1 MDNTSPQPIIIRQ
14 AAPAPQ
20 QQSEVSMSD
29 LFYICLGNWK
39 WFVLSVVLCLTA
51 SILYL
56 LRTAPVYTRTASV
69 LIKQDSK
76 GHSVSDVAG
85 ELSSLG
91 LVNTNSN
98 VNNELITFTSPA
110 LVLQLVQRMNLDIN
124 YSKPGTFRS
133 TTLYGSTLPV
143 QVELLDMDDTANAS
157 MILTLTPEGKCNL
170 SDMVLKGDKLS
181 YDQSVVFGDT
191 LQTPLGRM
199 IVNQSAFF
207 AQPETTLHI
216 DVTRSNIYTAI
227 ASTSAKLKAG
237 LSNKQASI
245 IDLTYSDVNIQRAED
260 VLNAL
265 ITIYNQNWV
274 QDKNQIS
281 VATSQFVND
290 RLEMIEQELGNVD
303 TDISSY
309 KSENLIPDVNAATQ
323 MYMNKASQAESQV
336 MELNNQLYMCRYVRQ
351 YVTNDA
357 NKNQLLPANSGI
369 NASNIEAMITA
380 YNNKLLERNTLAAN
394 SSTRNPLVV
403 DMDAELLEQRR
414 TIVLSLDNQI
424 TALQT
429 QVRSQETAQMRST
442 SQLSTN
448 PTRQKYLLSVERQQ
462 KVKES
467 LYLFLLQKRE
477 ENELSQAFT
486 AYNTRVISPA
496 MGSLLPTSPKKVQI
510 LAIAFLLGLLI
521 PASFFYLRETLYTKV
536 RGSKD
541 LEKLTVPRV
550 GELPLVEPVKGL
562 TKRQQLEN
570 RYNIVVKSQGKDIVN
585 EAFRIVRSNLAFL
598 VGPGSPNKNKV
609 IMMTSANVGS
619 GKTFVAT
626 NLAASFAIQG
636 SKTIL
641 VDLDIR
647 KRTSSKFVGKP
658 GQGLIDYLNGYTSDW
673 KSLVK
678 PMPNV
683 EHLEVLPVGHIVP
696 NPTELL
702 QSPRLAQLV
711 AELKEQ
717 YDYVIFDCPPS
728 DIVADVNIVKPLA
741 ELTLFIVRVGVME
754 RDYLK
759 VLEEYYQTGRF
770 NNLTVLLNGAELQ
783 TTRYGSRRYG
793 STYGY
798 GYGAGYGYEYNDKK
812 KK

>member
-1 MDNTSPQPIIIRQ
+1 MDNSSPQPIIIRQ

-39 WFVLSVVLCLTA
+39 WFVLSVVLCLSA
-51 SILYL
+51 SVLYL

-157 MILTLTPEGKCNL
+157 MVLTLTPEGTCNI
-170 SDMVLKGDKLS
+170 SDMVLKGERLS

-191 LQTPLGRM
+191 LQTPLGRL

-309 KSENLIPDVNAATQ
+309 KSQNLIPDVNAATQ

-429 QVRSQETAQMRST
+429 QVRSQESAQMRST

-521 PASFFYLRETLYTKV
+521 PAAFFYLRETLYTKV

-702 QSPRLAQLV
+702 QSPRLVQLV

-717 YDYVIFDCPPS
+717 YDYVIFDCPPA

-759 VLEEYYQTGRF
+759 NLEEFYKNGRF
-770 NNLTVLLNGAELQ
+770 NNLTILLNGAELQ
-783 TTRYGSRRYG
+783 TDRYGSRRYG

>member
-1 MDNTSPQPIIIRQ
+1 MDTSTQPIIIRQ
-14 AAPAPQ
+14 AAPVPAQ
-20 QQSEVSMSD
+20 QASEISMTD
-29 LFYICLGNWK
+29 ILYICLGNWK
-39 WFVLSVVLCLTA
+39 WFILSVVLCV
-51 SILYL
+51 SVGVFYL

-69 LIKQDSK
+69 LIKEDSK
-76 GHSVSDVAG
+76 GSSIGNIAG
-85 ELSSLG
+85 ELSNLG
-91 LVNTNSN
+91 LVNSNTN

-110 LVLQLVQRMNLDIN
+110 LALQLVQRMSLDVN

-133 TTLYGSTLPV
+133 TTLYGSTLPLSV
-143 QVELLDMDDTANAS
+143 TFLDIDDLAS
-157 MILTLTPEGKCNL
+157 ASLRLTLGSDGKCVMNNL
-170 SDMVLKGDKLS
+170 ELMGEEFAYDK
-181 YDQSVVFGDT
+181 QVVFGDT
-191 LQTPLGRM
+191 VQTPLGR
-199 IVNQSAFF
+199 IAVEKSSFF
-207 AQPETTLHI
+207 ELPETDLQINVSRTNL
-216 DVTRSNIYTAI
+216 SNAI
-227 ASTSAKLKAG
+227 AITSKNLKAS
-237 LSNKQASI
+237 LSNKQATV
-245 IDLTYSDVNIQRAED
+245 IDLSYTDVSIQRAED

-281 VATSQFVND
+281 IATSQFVND

-429 QVRSQETAQMRST
+429 QVRSQESAQMRST

-521 PASFFYLRETLYTKV
+521 PAAFFYLRETLYTKV

-717 YDYVIFDCPPS
+717 YDYVIFDCPPA

-759 VLEEYYQTGRF
+759 NLEEFYKNGRF
-770 NNLTVLLNGAELQ
+770 NNLTILLNGAELQ
-783 TTRYGSRRYG
+783 TDRYGSRRYG